1 MVRVTGP
8 TACKVMQSLLHDT
21 TALDPSICRISN
33 LPTVA
38 LDAVHRGN
46 TNDRSV
52 RALAVKP
59 RACGAPL
66 RGVGA

>member
-1 MVRVTGP
+1 MVRVSGP
-8 TACKVMQSLLHDT
+8 TACKVTQSLLRDI
-21 TALDPSICRISN
+21 TALDPSNMPDSN

-46 TNDRSV
+46 TNDSSV

-59 RACGAPL
+59 RARGAPR